1 MSDSDNTDET
11 TDPNRVDFTTGAS
24 ARRRRNGEYS
34 PPTDAPGSDTAR
46 NRSGG
51 AQRGSVPAVA
61 PPNVRRGGSRGPHT
75 RTRAEAH
82 DTAWEE
88 QFRRSGAESITHV
101 WGKLALDRRRTAQA
115 HPWFRGTYEFE
126 RTVSDW
132 VADCLITDTTP
143 PAWIEFVVAA
153 NQQYRA
159 KTRAALRFGYPIYW
173 VFLDGADA
181 ARQTARE
188 ALAPHL
194 EDGVTFGVF
203 NPQED
208 RLALGDA
215 VTFENYRVPVD
226 APAAFR
232 RSEVLGYRAGAA
244 HVPLTT
250 VGYDFGWIRV
260 GTEPYRVYARLG
272 TDEKQ
277 VKLVSPGG
285 PAGIDELTSLSPGES
300 WFPRRIAA
308 GDVERI
314 GPIPSTSTY
323 ERRRHRQLP
332 SVEE

>member
-1 MSDSDNTDET
+1 M
-11 TDPNRVDFTTGAS
+11 
-24 ARRRRNGEYS
+24 
-34 PPTDAPGSDTAR
+34 
-46 NRSGG
+46 
-51 AQRGSVPAVA
+51 
-61 PPNVRRGGSRGPHT
+61 
-75 RTRAEAH
+75 
-82 DTAWEE
+82 
-88 QFRRSGAESITHV
+88 
-101 WGKLALDRRRTAQA
+101 DRRRTAQK

-143 PAWIEFVVAA
+143 QAWIEFVVNAK
-153 NQQYRA
+153 QQYRA

-173 VFLDGADA
+173 VFLDGADV

-194 EDGVTFGVF
+194 KDGVTFGVF
-203 NPQED
+203 NPQQD

-232 RSEVLGYRAGAA
+232 RSDVLGYRAGAA

-260 GTEPYRVYARLG
+260 GTEPYRVYATPG

-277 VKLVSPGG
+277 VRLVSPGA
-285 PAGIDELTSLSPGES
+285 PAGIGEPISLSPGDS
-300 WFPRRIAA
+300 WFTRRIAA

-323 ERRRHRQLP
+323 ERRTHQQLP
-332 SVEE
+332 PQKE